1 MASRDAGVSSVNLV
15 LRNSFVFVIKSANFS
30 QLRLTMQF
38 KILCFIFSLFLTF
51 SSLAETYTKTFPSL
65 QGRYDF
71 SPESKIVSFD
81 FGVQFSSIQS
91 ATIEVSSFGVNAGAE
106 SCVYPISTTLYPTY
120 DPPNC
125 SFFQLEPQ
133 VFYEFE
139 LSPESYIWG
148 TLAVNTETTDY
159 VAERELLSE
168 TDELLDG
175 KGKLF
180 INHKAFNLRE
190 TGAYLVSEPYFII
203 SEITLTI
210 EGASVEKTSK
220 NDCIAS
226 YNLNGLLNLPCV
238 VVLNASSDTKA
249 FKVAMKLDPSSTP
262 LSFVA
267 TDIQQK
273 AEVPVDDCNAVYN
286 AGGSLTIPCVSL
298 PDQSGI
304 IMYKADM
311 KIIPFSSPLSFEL
324 IKAQRKE

>member
-1 MASRDAGVSSVNLV
+1 
-15 LRNSFVFVIKSANFS
+15 
-30 QLRLTMQF
+30 MQS
-38 KILCFIFSLFLTF
+38 KILLFIFSLFLTF

-71 SPESKIVSFD
+71 SPVGKTVSFD

-91 ATIEVSSFGVNAGAE
+91 ATIEVSSVGVNAGAE

-120 DPPNC
+120 IPPNC

-133 VFYEFE
+133 VYYEIDI
-139 LSPESYIWG
+139 SPETYVWG
-148 TLAVNTETTDY
+148 VLAVNTETSDY
-159 VAERELLSE
+159 VAVKQLLAE
-168 TDELLDG
+168 TDQLLDG
-175 KGKLF
+175 KGELMVM
-180 INHKAFNLRE
+180 HKAFNLSE
-190 TGAYLVSEPYFII
+190 AGAYLVSEPYFII
-203 SEITLTI
+203 SEIILTI
-210 EGASVEKTSK
+210 EGTTVEKTSK

-226 YNLNGLLNLPCV
+226 YSPNGLLNLPCV
-238 VVLNASSDTKA
+238 VVLNASNDTKA
-249 FKVAMKLDPSSTP
+249 FEVDMKLDPSSTP

-286 AGGSLTIPCVSL
+286 ADGSLTIPCVSL